1 MKNSKEMADAVFRI
15 RDEYI
20 EKKRRR
26 NEAVKR
32 AAFVGV
38 PVFAAFAL
46 MIGIGAAFD
55 RQDIPVG
62 IPEAAVETAPVTN
75 EVTVPET
82 AEIAVEETNA
92 LKETAVTSKAIKKE
106 TKLETS
112 PAAEGAL
119 PETVIPEGEV
129 PEGQPEIIT
138 TTTVTE
144 QTTRQATFS
153 TTVTTTAALSDSGIE
168 GELFQPDEDTD
179 GLPEST
185 ETVNEA
191 AFRFNELCD
200 LYPTLHIDG
209 LGDYVCAGETVAADK
224 PGRVLAEMPV
234 GDGAAH
240 AVVYSLENGQIA
252 VKFNDTDIYIVYKA
266 KEDQ

>member
-55 RQDIPVG
+55 KQEIGKDG
-62 IPEAAVETAPVTN
+62 ISSDETTPVTN
-75 EVTVPET
+75 AVTSAET
-82 AEIAVEETNA
+82 MEAATEETNA
-92 LKETAVTSKAIKKE
+92 IKDTAVTSKAIKKE

-112 PAAEGAL
+112 PAAEEAL

-168 GELFQPDEDTD
+168 SEVFQPDEDTD

-200 LYPTLHIDG
+200 LYPTLHVDG

-224 PGRVLAEMPV
+224 LGRVLTEMPV
-234 GDGAAH
+234 GDGTAH